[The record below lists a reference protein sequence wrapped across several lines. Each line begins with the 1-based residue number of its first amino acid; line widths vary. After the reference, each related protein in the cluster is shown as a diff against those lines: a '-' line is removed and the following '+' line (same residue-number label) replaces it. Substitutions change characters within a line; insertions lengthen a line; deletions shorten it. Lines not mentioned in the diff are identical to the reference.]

1 MLCKIYCHYP
11 DPLFSMAKMF
21 FSKNRDFQIFDI
33 QIDAETAF
41 FARFFWNLICNPL
54 KCPCQRGR
62 GCGVLKVSLQPKHGA
77 YVLIIGIWGFFLFLR
92 FPPFSIKKQNKTCS
106 NMSQKLRVKPLSLS
120 DNLQERLD
128 TWLGRIRRVKRSKM
142 ATRKFCSTFFTIFKV
157 FLLCF
162 THLSAREVKK
172 CLSWLYLML
181 SWTYSVDR
189 FGPEPMPDH

>member
-1 MLCKIYCHYP
+1 
-11 DPLFSMAKMF
+11 MAKTF
-21 FSKNRDFQIFDI
+21 FSKNRDFWIFDI

-41 FARFFWNLICNPL
+41 FAWFFWNLICNPL
-54 KCPCQRGR
+54 KCPCWHGR

-77 YVLIIGIWGFFLFLR
+77 YVLIIGIWGIFLFLR
-92 FPPFSIKKQNKTCS
+92 FPPFFIKRQNKTCT

-120 DNLQERLD
+120 DNLLERLD
-128 TWLGRIRRVKRSKM
+128 TWLGRIRRVKRSRM

-162 THLSAREVKK
+162 THLSAREVEK

-189 FGPEPMPDH
+189 FGPGAMPDH

>member
-1 MLCKIYCHYP
+1 MQKLHFLLDSFEIWYATPSSVPVDMAEAAAYSRWA
-11 DPLFSMAKMF
+11 FSPNMGHMSRSSEFEDF
-21 FSKNRDFQIFDI
+21 F
-33 QIDAETAF
+33 
-41 FARFFWNLICNPL
+41 
-54 KCPCQRGR
+54 
-62 GCGVLKVSLQPKHGA
+62 
-77 YVLIIGIWGFFLFLR
+77 FLR
-92 FPPFSIKKQNKTCS
+92 FPPFFIKKQNKTCS

-142 ATRKFCSTFFTIFKV
+142 ATRKFCSTFFTIFEV

-189 FGPEPMPDH
+189 FGPGAMPDH

>member
-1 MLCKIYCHYP
+1 MQP
-11 DPLFSMAKMF
+11 P
-21 FSKNRDFQIFDI
+21 Q
-33 QIDAETAF
+33 
-41 FARFFWNLICNPL
+41 
-54 KCPCQRGR
+54 
-62 GCGVLKVSLQPKHGA
+62 VSLLTWPRLRRTRGEPSAQTW
-77 YVLIIGIWGFFLFLR
+77 GICPDHRNLRIFFVFT
-92 FPPFSIKKQNKTCS
+92 FSTIFYKKKQNKTCS

-142 ATRKFCSTFFTIFKV
+142 ATRKFCSTFFTIFEV

-181 SWTYSVDR
+181 S
-189 FGPEPMPDH
+189 

>member
-1 MLCKIYCHYP
+1 MQKLHFLLDSFEIWYATPSSVPVDVVEAVAYSRCA
-11 DPLFSMAKMF
+11 FSPNMGHVSQSLEFEDF
-21 FSKNRDFQIFDI
+21 FVFTFSTIFY
-33 QIDAETAF
+33 
-41 FARFFWNLICNPL
+41 
-54 KCPCQRGR
+54 K
-62 GCGVLKVSLQPKHGA
+62 
-77 YVLIIGIWGFFLFLR
+77 
-92 FPPFSIKKQNKTCS
+92 KKQNKTCS

-142 ATRKFCSTFFTIFKV
+142 ATRKFCSTFFTIFEV

-189 FGPEPMPDH
+189 FGPEAMPDH